1 MTTVAKAEV
10 PDQLEKNRFYSHQL
24 YYMYHKKIYEPEAHI
39 MYLTVSSF
47 MGGSGPNRVIKFLI
61 APERLEQGD

>member
-24 YYMYHKKIYEPEAHI
+24 NCMYHKKIYAPEANI
-39 MYLTVSSF
+39 MYLTVSSAF
-47 MGGSGPNRVIKFLI
+47 LISFLMGG
-61 APERLEQGD
+61 ERPEQGDSVP

>member
-1 MTTVAKAEV
+1 VTTVAKAEV
-10 PDQLEKNRFYSHQL
+10 QDQLEKNRFYSHQL

-47 MGGSGPNRVIKFLI
+47 NGG
-61 APERLEQGD
+61 ERPEQGD